1 MGTQVVVCDQEGF
14 DILAFAPAAIRIE
27 VKATARGAVSANR
40 LEFNTGKGGTKSKV
54 TKQHCEVVAL
64 ADLLGMRCLFFP
76 ISAIN
81 RKNFKISQNRFTP
94 AEEAA
99 SWKNCIRKANGK
111 NISNN

>member
-64 ADLLGMRCLFFP
+64 ASSSIVWREG
-76 ISAIN
+76 S
-81 RKNFKISQNRFTP
+81 TP
-94 AEEAA
+94 TGNHGA
-99 SWKNCIRKANGK
+99 
-111 NISNN
+111 

>member
-14 DILAFAPAAIRIE
+14 DILAFAPSAIRVE

-54 TKQHCEVVAL
+54 TEQHCEDVAL

-94 AEEAA
+94 AEEVA
-99 SWKNCIRKANGK
+99 SWQNCLRKANGK
-111 NISNN
+111 NI

>member
-14 DILAFAPAAIRIE
+14 DILAFAPSAIRVE

-54 TKQHCEVVAL
+54 TEQHCEVVAL

-94 AEEAA
+94 AEEVA
-99 SWKNCIRKANGK
+99 SWQNCVRKANGK
-111 NISNN
+111 NI